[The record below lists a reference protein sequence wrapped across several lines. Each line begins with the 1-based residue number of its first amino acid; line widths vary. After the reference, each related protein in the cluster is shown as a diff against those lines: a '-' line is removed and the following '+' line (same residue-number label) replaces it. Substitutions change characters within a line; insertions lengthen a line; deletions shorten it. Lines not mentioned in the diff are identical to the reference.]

1 MSSGERPELVL
12 TYANEAGT
20 AWVTNLV
27 LSLRSVGV
35 DHSLIVTP
43 SAAHC
48 SALFSSPARLSC
60 GHTSWEVPAM
70 PQGQIPRRIPM
81 HSVVQII
88 INLMCAE
95 VSFVCE
101 PKIIEAKKNNR
112 YQQLRT

>member
-60 GHTSWEVPAM
+60 GHTSWEVLAM
-70 PQGQIPRRIPM
+70 QASGNDSLFMTIQGLITDQAPG
-81 HSVVQII
+81 
-88 INLMCAE
+88 CTAE
-95 VSFVCE
+95 ARGRFVHGS
-101 PKIIEAKKNNR
+101 PHG
-112 YQQLRT
+112 

>member
-70 PQGQIPRRIPM
+70 QAKELWERFFVHDYPRVNDQAPG
-81 HSVVQII
+81 
-88 INLMCAE
+88 CTAE
-95 VSFVCE
+95 ARGRFVHGS
-101 PKIIEAKKNNR
+101 PHG
-112 YQQLRT
+112 